1 MNIIHNILDKKLII
15 VIKAKIY
22 IFEKKISEKL
32 EIIIVYNLRYKNL
45 KLVIS
50 FKS

>member
-22 IFEKKISEKL
+22 IFEKKYQKNWKL
-32 EIIIVYNLRYKNL
+32 L
-45 KLVIS
+45 
-50 FKS
+50 